1 MKQPHVTL
9 KNLNVVSL
17 NSFPKG
23 TKTYILLV

>member
-17 NSFPKG
+17 HSFSKRS
-23 TKTYILLV
+23 KTYILLV